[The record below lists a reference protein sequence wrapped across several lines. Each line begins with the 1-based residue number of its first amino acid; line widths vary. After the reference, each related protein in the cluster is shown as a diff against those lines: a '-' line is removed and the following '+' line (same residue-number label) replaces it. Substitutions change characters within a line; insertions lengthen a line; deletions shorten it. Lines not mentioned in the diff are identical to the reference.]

1 MTRYEA
7 EATNG
12 FAEVEAR
19 GADWTQILVPIV
31 AAALVIALGLAL
43 VGITS
48 EPESP
53 LVPPPAAESGTF

>member
-1 MTRYEA
+1 MTRYQA

-12 FAEVEAR
+12 FTGPRTR

-31 AAALVIALGLAL
+31 AAALVIALGLAF

-48 EPESP
+48 EPDTQ
-53 LVPPPAAESGTF
+53 LNPPPAAAGTF

>member
-12 FAEVEAR
+12 FADVEAR

-53 LVPPPAAESGTF
+53 LNPPPAAEGTF

>member
-12 FAEVEAR
+12 FTGAR
-19 GADWTQILVPIV
+19 RKGADWSQILVPIV
-31 AAALVIALGLAL
+31 AAALVIALGLAF

-48 EPESP
+48 EPDTQ
-53 LVPPPAAESGTF
+53 LNPPPAAAGTF

>member
-12 FAEVEAR
+12 FADGTAR
-19 GADWTQILVPIV
+19 GVDWSQILVPIV
-31 AAALVIALGLAL
+31 AAALVIALGLGL
-43 VGITS
+43 VAFTG

-53 LVPPPAAESGTF
+53 LVPPPAAAGTF

>member
-7 EATNG
+7 QATNG
-12 FAEVEAR
+12 FTGSRSR

-31 AAALVIALGLAL
+31 AAALVIALGLAF

-48 EPESP
+48 EPDTQ
-53 LVPPPAAESGTF
+53 LNPPPAAAGTF

>member
-12 FAEVEAR
+12 FTGTRTR
-19 GADWTQILVPIV
+19 GSDWSQILVPIV
-31 AAALVIALGLAL
+31 AAALVIALGLAF

-48 EPESP
+48 EPDTQ
-53 LVPPPAAESGTF
+53 LNPPPAAAGTF

>member
-12 FAEVEAR
+12 FGDGR
-19 GADWTQILVPIV
+19 SKGTDWSQILVPIV

-48 EPESP
+48 EPETRI
-53 LVPPPAAESGTF
+53 VPPPASAGTF

>member
-12 FAEVEAR
+12 FSGTR
-19 GADWTQILVPIV
+19 SKGADWTQILVPIV

-53 LVPPPAAESGTF
+53 LNPPPAVEGTF

>member
-12 FAEVEAR
+12 YGGGRATTS
-19 GADWTQILVPIV
+19 DWSQILVPIV

-43 VGITS
+43 VGLTS
-48 EPESP
+48 EPENQ
-53 LVPPPAAESGTF
+53 LVPPPATSGSF

>member
-12 FAEVEAR
+12 FGDGR
-19 GADWTQILVPIV
+19 TQGSDWSQILVPIV

-43 VGITS
+43 VGLTS
-48 EPESP
+48 EPENQ
-53 LVPPPAAESGTF
+53 LNPPPATAGTF